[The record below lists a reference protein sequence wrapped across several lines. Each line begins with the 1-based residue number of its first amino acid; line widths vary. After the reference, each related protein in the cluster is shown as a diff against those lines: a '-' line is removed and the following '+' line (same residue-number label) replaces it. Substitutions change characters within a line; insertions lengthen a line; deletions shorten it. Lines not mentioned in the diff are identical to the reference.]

1 MAGLNVMLDLLAGG
15 VAAIDVGINPEQ
27 TLDVQR
33 FPHRKYNRSALRPP
47 PSFAI
52 A

>member
-1 MAGLNVMLDLLAGG
+1 MADLNVMLDLLAGG
-15 VAAIDVGINPEQ
+15 VSAIDVGINPEQ

-33 FPHRKYNRSALRPP
+33 FPIRKCNRSALRPP
-47 PSFAI
+47 TPLAR